1 MKRKIAALLLGI
13 LGLGVLLYPVVSNA
27 VSRFNGSYA
36 IAQLSAQMEKADR
49 EELRRQRELAE
60 EYNESLSCTFE
71 ENPMNYAAILDF
83 GNGIMG
89 YLQVPKIRVELPI
102 YHGVEEAVLA
112 KGVGHLPGSALPIGG
127 EGNHAVLSGHT
138 GLPEARLFTDL
149 VELELGDLFQ
159 IRILEQT
166 LTYRVDQIKTVLPNE
181 GEDLAPIAGL
191 DLCTLVTCTPYGINS
206 HRLLVRGVRVPEE
219 AEDIRES
226 RQQTGEKQESTLAPW
241 LVLLTVP
248 LLWWMIRKWKKKER

>member
-13 LGLGVLLYPVVSNA
+13 LGMGVLLYPAVSNA
-27 VSRFNGSYA
+27 VSRANGSYA
-36 IAQLSAQMEKADR
+36 IAQLSARMEKADR
-49 EELRRQRELAE
+49 KELRHQRELAE
-60 EYNESLSCTFE
+60 EYNGSLSGILE
-71 ENPMNYAAILDF
+71 EKPEDYDAILDF

-89 YLQVPKIRVELPI
+89 YLQIPKIRVELPI
-102 YHGVEEAVLA
+102 YHGVEETVLA
-112 KGVGHLPGSALPIGG
+112 KGVGHLPGSAFPIGG

-149 VELELGDLFQ
+149 VELEPGDLFQ

-181 GEDLAPIAGL
+181 GEALVPLAGL

-206 HRLLVRGVRVPEE
+206 HRLLVRGIRVQEE
-219 AEDIRES
+219 AEEIREN
-226 RQQTGEKQESTLAPW
+226 GPENGKKHEKSLAIW
-241 LVLLTVP
+241 LVLPAVL
-248 LLWWMIRKWKKKER
+248 LLWWIIRKWKKKER